1 MNQENITQ
9 INPGNRVDFSRV
21 RKMYS
26 GGATEYDPVTYL
38 PKY

>member
-9 INPGNRVDFSRV
+9 INHENRVDFSR
-21 RKMYS
+21 